1 MTVAELVGYL
11 ASGLVFLTF
20 CMRTMI
26 PLRIAAIGSNLA
38 FITYASM
45 AGLWPVL
52 VLHLVL
58 LPMNLWR
65 SVQMVTLVRRVREAA
80 RGDLSLD
87 WLKSYMRRERHGPG
101 AVLFRRGDPAD
112 RLFFLVAGEV
122 RLEEIGVTLGPGDLL
137 GEIALFAPDQR
148 RTQTATCAG
157 AVEML
162 AITEGEIAQLCY
174 QNPAIAFHLL
184 RLVTARLLM
193 NAERAA
199 PAAG

>member
-11 ASGLVFLTF
+11 ASGLVILTF

-38 FITYASM
+38 FIAYAAM
-45 AGLWPVL
+45 ASLYPVL

-65 SVQMVTLVRRVREAA
+65 TVQMVTLVRRVRAAA

-87 WLKSYMRRERHGPG
+87 WLKSYMRRERHGAG
-101 AVLFRRGDPAD
+101 EVLFRRGDHAE
-112 RLFFLVAGEV
+112 RLFYLIAGEV
-122 RLEEIGVTLGPGDLL
+122 RLEEIGVTLGPGNLL

-148 RTQTATCAG
+148 RTQTATCLTP
-157 AVEML
+157 VEML
-162 AITEGEIAQLCY
+162 AITREEIAQLCY

-184 RLVTARLLM
+184 RIITARLLM
-193 NAERAA
+193 NAERPA
-199 PAAG
+199 PVAG